1 MIISFQSFAGMLPYK
16 RPAADKSGIPVYQP
30 GATYQQL
37 MQLQQPFV
45 PVSCEYPSPSPSAT
59 TTIPQ
64 TSTANAN
71 NNIATVSN
79 SNTSKNNIINNS
91 NSNLVVT
98 TSPIPTP
105 SQVPLNNR
113 LVTSVGSQ
121 IISSSSEH
129 TSVNNIISSNNS
141 EQLPELSSVV
151 SAISSASVIPP
162 TSSITLPITSP
173 HVYHPAYSQAHLYDP
188 AALAKEVAQKNYAT
202 ALKLA
207 TSNSLAG
214 KPLTALNYAGVSYNK
229 AALTHQNAMAA
240 TLQAQAQQQ
249 AAAAAAVR
257 LPHSAYSTLQ
267 QQQQQQAVA
276 VAQQQQHQQHQQN
289 LYAHYSRP
297 PPMYAAAA
305 VAQQQHAIQQHQ
317 QQQQQLLRPQY
328 PGSFAASNPYAAA
341 AAATGHPFFNQNFLY
356 PGLAGYHQLNAAAAA
371 AAMNVPVSQGVSLNM
386 QSMAGLPSV
395 QQVSSTQTPGSQVV
409 LNPYKKMKT
418 S

>member
-1 MIISFQSFAGMLPYK
+1 MLPYK

-91 NSNLVVT
+91 NSNLVLT
-98 TSPIPTP
+98 TSPIPTS
-105 SQVPLNNR
+105 SQVPLVTR
-113 LVTSVGSQ
+113 LVTSIGNQ

-129 TSVNNIISSNNS
+129 ISVNNNISSNNS

-173 HVYHPAYSQAHLYDP
+173 QIYHPAYSQAHLYDP

-249 AAAAAAVR
+249 AAAVAAASR
-257 LPHSAYSTLQ
+257 IPHSAYSTLQQ

-276 VAQQQQHQQHQQN
+276 VAQQQQQQQQS
-289 LYAHYSRP
+289 LFAHYSRP

-317 QQQQQLLRPQY
+317 QQQQQQQLLRPQY
-328 PGSFAASNPYAAA
+328 PGGFAAANPYAAA

-371 AAMNVPVSQGVSLNM
+371 AAAMNVPVSQGVPINIQGMS
-386 QSMAGLPSV
+386 GLPSV
-395 QQVSSTQTPGSQVV
+395 QQVSSAQTPGSQVV

>member
-1 MIISFQSFAGMLPYK
+1 MLPYK

-98 TSPIPTP
+98 TSPIPTS
-105 SQVPLNNR
+105 SQVPLTNR

-129 TSVNNIISSNNS
+129 ISVNNNISSINS

-173 HVYHPAYSQAHLYDP
+173 HVYHPAYSQAHIYDP

-249 AAAAAAVR
+249 AAAAAAAAAR

-276 VAQQQQHQQHQQN
+276 VAQQQQHQQQQQS
-289 LYAHYSRP
+289 LYAHYPRP

-317 QQQQQLLRPQY
+317 QQQQQQQLLRPQY
-328 PGSFAASNPYAAA
+328 PGGFAASNPYAAA
-341 AAATGHPFFNQNFLY
+341 AAATGHPFFNQSFLY
-356 PGLAGYHQLNAAAAA
+356 PGLAGYHQLNAAAAAA

-386 QSMAGLPSV
+386 QGMTGLPTV
-395 QQVSSTQTPGSQVV
+395 QQVSSAQTPGSQVV